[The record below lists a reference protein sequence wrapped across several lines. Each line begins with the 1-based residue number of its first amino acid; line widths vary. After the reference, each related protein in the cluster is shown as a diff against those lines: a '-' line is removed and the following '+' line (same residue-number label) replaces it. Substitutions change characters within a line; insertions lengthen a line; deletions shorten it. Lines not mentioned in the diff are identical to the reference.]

1 MPANIDLGDY
11 EIDEDSAGDLVIRDA
26 NDNEVFKYDETE
38 GKWELATIKNLT
50 AGSVSTSELNTNIT
64 KSNDNSAVFVERRSV
79 TLLDGEQVRA
89 ATDPGGADSGLL
101 SITVNEDDAVGLF
114 MMGVS
119 GGNQVKIATPQNGG
133 ALSTTAGNDGTVN
146 VYVGEPGNAVE
157 IENNTGGSRSIKYQ
171 FFSNGL

>member
-1 MPANIDLGDY
+1 M
-11 EIDEDSAGDLVIRDA
+11 EWDA
-26 NDNEVFKYDETE
+26 
-38 GKWELATIKNLT
+38 T
-50 AGSVSTSELNTNIT
+50 AGEWVVRGPVAMSGNDVTGVGALDADSVNTSELNTNIT

-146 VYVGEPGNAVE
+146 VYVGEGGNVVR